1 MSGFKKISKKD
12 HAFLKDLEWLL
23 HTRKDNMP
31 SGSYT
36 TTMFKKGV
44 DKIAQKMGEEA
55 VEMVIA
61 SKNES
66 DKEFRE
72 EAADL
77 FFHYLMLLV
86 EKDIPL
92 HDIIKILKKRYNKGN
107 HKHIGE

>member
-1 MSGFKKISKKD
+1 MSNYKKLSKKD
-12 HAFLKDLEWLL
+12 YAFLKDLERLL
-23 HTRKDNMP
+23 YNRKDNMP
-31 SGSYT
+31 KGSYT
-36 TTMFKKGV
+36 TTMFKKGI

-55 VEMVIA
+55 VETVIA

-66 DKEFRE
+66 NKEFKE

-77 FFHYLMLLV
+77 LFHLLMLLV

-92 HDIIKILKKRYNKGN
+92 HDVVKILRKRYNKGN